1 MAERW
6 QASRVRVQ
14 RLAGRARPTTPDLT
28 ITGVKCFIFSIQ
40 EGMFFSPQLTHVVCI
55 PHFSY
60 GSPAKNYYAT
70 AILFW
75 TTNLSGCCFIISRQ
89 LDLT

>member
-14 RLAGRARPTTPDLT
+14 RLAGRARPTTPDMT

-40 EGMFFSPQLTHVVCI
+40 EGMFFFCPKQDYRIFLAGDVHN
-55 PHFSY
+55 
-60 GSPAKNYYAT
+60 KNGGMKVKKSGYPCHLSQECRTRAT
-70 AILFW
+70 
-75 TTNLSGCCFIISRQ
+75 C
-89 LDLT
+89 